1 MEQLLVQSCKC
12 VMKSSFNLSD
22 RISNAGF
29 LSERC
34 EVQLPYNPTYCTQ
47 EGVSDSAMLC
57 DYNLSL
63 YYLSL
68 PNACRYGID
77 SSCING
83 ITDDAFDTLVWDS
96 HSKLLFNI
104 YVRRLT
110 LEGKFN
116 VHRSK

>member
-1 MEQLLVQSCKC
+1 MEQLLVLSCKC

-47 EGVSDSAMLC
+47 EDVFDSAMLC
-57 DYNLSL
+57 DSNSSL
-63 YYLSL
+63 CYLPL
-68 PNACRYGID
+68 PNACRYGTD
-77 SSCING
+77 SPCING